1 MKFPKAKIF
10 LIQLG
15 LNLILFSLILGPSIG
30 LAVEPFSDISSLPR
44 QVPDIRI
51 PAIPVSGAKPIT
63 GLDLYS
69 AITGIAG
76 FLIVVGPIILVV
88 ALIINAITLM
98 GGGASAAAVGK
109 AKQGFWYS
117 ILGGLIVFGVGVIIN
132 TIAVIVSGQFFCRVG
147 ISAGPFGT
155 YCLIR

>member
-1 MKFPKAKIF
+1 MKSRQAKIF
-10 LIQLG
+10 LLQLI
-15 LNLILFSLILGPSIG
+15 LNLALLSLIWGPGVG
-30 LAVEPFSDISSLPR
+30 LAVEPFPGISLLSG
-44 QVPDIRI
+44 QAPDIRI
-51 PAIPVSGAKPIT
+51 PATPVSGAKPIT
-63 GLDLYS
+63 GMDLYS

-76 FLIVVGPIILVV
+76 FLIVVGPLILVV

-98 GGGASAAAVGK
+98 GGAASAAAVSK

>member
-1 MKFPKAKIF
+1 M
-10 LIQLG
+10 
-15 LNLILFSLILGPSIG
+15 
-30 LAVEPFSDISSLPR
+30 AVESFSDISLLPR

-51 PAIPVSGAKPIT
+51 PATPVSGAKPIT

-69 AITGIAG
+69 AVTGIAG
-76 FLIVVGPIILVV
+76 FLIVVGPLILVA
-88 ALIINAITLM
+88 ALIINAVTLM
-98 GGGASAAAVGK
+98 GGGASAAAVAK

-132 TIAVIVSGQFFCRVG
+132 TIAVIISGQFFCRVG

>member
-1 MKFPKAKIF
+1 MKFFKNKIW
-10 LIQLG
+10 LIQLI
-15 LNLILFSLILGPSIG
+15 LNLVLLGLILGPNIG
-30 LAVEPFSDISSLPR
+30 LAVESFSDTSLLPR

-51 PAIPVSGAKPIT
+51 PATPVSGAKPIT

-76 FLIVVGPIILVV
+76 FLIVVGPLILVA

-98 GGGASAAAVGK
+98 GGGASAAAVAK

-132 TIAVIVSGQFFCRVG
+132 TIAVIISGQFFCRVG

>member
-1 MKFPKAKIF
+1 MKFFKNKIW
-10 LIQLG
+10 LIQLI
-15 LNLILFSLILGPSIG
+15 LNLVLLGLILGPNIS
-30 LAVEPFSDISSLPR
+30 LAVESFSDTSLLPR

-51 PAIPVSGAKPIT
+51 PATPVSGAKPIT

-76 FLIVVGPIILVV
+76 FLIVVGPLILVA
-88 ALIINAITLM
+88 ALIINAVTLM
-98 GGGASAAAVGK
+98 GGGASTAAVAK